1 MKFFAATLATLVIAS
16 PAMARPTLDQYKTA
30 KRLTSDVLTAYEKG
44 NKAEVCDLYIKSVD
58 YREQTGVSK
67 VWPVTAGGSVKLVDL
82 EHKQNENIVAL
93 NAGTNKLGKS
103 LCGSRWVYRNLTT
116 SYSRVSS
123 NSNGTILTGSGSSVS
138 ANIRNHCE
146 KEWGTDYEMVAYC
159 VKNQEEAAR
168 SLGY

>member
-1 MKFFAATLATLVIAS
+1 MKLFTATLATLLIAS
-16 PAMARPTLDQYKTA
+16 PAMAKPTLEQYKTA
-30 KRLTSDVLTAYEKG
+30 KRLTADVLTAYKQG
-44 NKAEVCDLYIKSVD
+44 NRSEACDLFIKAVD
-58 YREQTGVSK
+58 YREQTGVNK
-67 VWPVTAGGSVKLVDL
+67 IWPVTAGGSAKLIDL
-82 EHKQNENIVAL
+82 EHQKNEHVVEL

-103 LCGSRWVYRNLTT
+103 LCGTRWVYRNLTT
-116 SYSRVSS
+116 SYSRASGVIKVS
-123 NSNGTILTGSGSSVS
+123 NAGSSVS